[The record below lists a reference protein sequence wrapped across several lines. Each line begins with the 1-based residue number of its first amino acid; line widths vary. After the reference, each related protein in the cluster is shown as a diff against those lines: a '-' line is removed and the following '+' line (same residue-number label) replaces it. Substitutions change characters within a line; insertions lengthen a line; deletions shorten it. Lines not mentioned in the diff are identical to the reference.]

1 MQSASNGA
9 FSCSKDFGE
18 LFFFIPARFTEIEG
32 MSFQFCN
39 DLTSVFLPSS
49 LKKIGKYAFWGCD
62 KLSSIL
68 VHDSDVDRIK
78 KLLPHKMRRFVKPLF
93 K

>member
-1 MQSASNGA
+1 MPLG
-9 FSCSKDFGE
+9 
-18 LFFFIPARFTEIEG
+18 LTEIEG
-32 MSFQFCN
+32 MSFLFCN

-78 KLLPHKMRRFVKPLF
+78 KLLPHKMMRFVKPLS